1 MLTDDLAL
9 ELIEL
14 QVDGDFLVN
23 SFVVLGVRGVA
34 DVIIIDLVAM
44 RHIGVSL
51 DGMRFLLT
59 CVTEPELLL
68 LVQHAVVV
76 LANLVLVV
84 RHIVPVDFA
93 SPHIHLGFIQAKM
106 VGLVFRKL
114 LAHNTRV
121 ILVPIMVRHS
131 QII

>member
-1 MLTDDLAL
+1 MC
-9 ELIEL
+9 
-14 QVDGDFLVN
+14 
-23 SFVVLGVRGVA
+23 
-34 DVIIIDLVAM
+34 
-44 RHIGVSL
+44 
-51 DGMRFLLT
+51 FLLT
-59 CVTEPELLL
+59 CVTESELLL

-84 RHIVPVDFA
+84 GHVVPVDFA

-106 VGLVFRKL
+106 VSLVFRKL

>member
-44 RHIGVSL
+44 GYIRVSL
-51 DGMRFLLT
+51 DRMCFLLT

-84 RHIVPVDFA
+84 RHIVPIDLA
-93 SPHIHLGFIQAKM
+93 SPHIHLG
-106 VGLVFRKL
+106 LV
-114 LAHNTRV
+114 
-121 ILVPIMVRHS
+121 
-131 QII
+131 